1 MTRMLLMLALMIVS
15 PLALASCNYIGP
27 MGYLIGGDGKVRAAH
42 TLEAT
47 RTHVVFVD
55 DRENLLRDRTMRRMI
70 AKGAERTLLDANAVA
85 KSEIISSEAVD
96 AIVANDKWGKPMGI
110 AQVGEAAEADVVIY
124 ATIDVFT
131 LSADGVT
138 LSPQAVA
145 RVKVIDSKTRKR
157 LFPTGE
163 SPWHTVQ
170 TMVPRREGDL
180 PRTPSAMTKE
190 EQVLAERLGRDIAYV
205 FVDHDVVKM
214 ENRIKG
220 YGQ

>member
-1 MTRMLLMLALMIVS
+1 MTRTLLMLATLI
-15 PLALASCNYIGP
+15 ALSVGMASCNYIGP
-27 MGYLIGGDGKVRAAH
+27 MGYLIGGDGKVKAAH
-42 TLEAT
+42 TLEST

-55 DRENLLRDRTMRRMI
+55 DRENLLRDRTMRRTI
-70 AKGAERTLLDANAVA
+70 AKSAERTLLDANAVA
-85 KSEIISSEAVD
+85 KSDIISSEAVD

-110 AQVGEAAEADVVIY
+110 AQVGEAAEAEVVIY

-131 LSADGVT
+131 LSVDGVS

-170 TMVPRREGDL
+170 TVVPRRDGEV
-180 PRTPSAMTKE
+180 PNTPSALMKE
-190 EQVLAERLGRDIAYV
+190 EQLLAERFGRDIAYV
-205 FVDHDVVKM
+205 FVEHDVVKM

-220 YGQ
+220 YER